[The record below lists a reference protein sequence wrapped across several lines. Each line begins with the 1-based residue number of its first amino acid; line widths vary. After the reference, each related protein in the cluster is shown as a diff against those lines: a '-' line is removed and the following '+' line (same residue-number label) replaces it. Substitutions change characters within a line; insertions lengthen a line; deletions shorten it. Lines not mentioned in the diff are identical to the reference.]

1 LHIPVRTGLV
11 ILLLVPAVLQAWA
24 AAPATAA
31 RAPQK
36 ATTSEA
42 EEEAFSPPPRRIDDI
57 IKILSE
63 RGNFEGNTESYKTK
77 ADAPPPTGAT
87 KESLTAFYKERA
99 LAAWH
104 LGRYRQTLKDFE
116 TARDY
121 AGESRFADPE
131 FMMRLAQAELDAGNF
146 QRGIEIL
153 QQNIQRSNDIYSYQ
167 SLVSAYT
174 RIGDIDN
181 AKKTEQEGRSHCSIA
196 SDARRGRGGNSKMSS
211 DCRAMEAQA
220 EAAIL
225 EAQGK
230 YAAAEQPIRSLVDLA
245 GRRGVASFAPGVILR
260 RRLSLARNLYN
271 QGRFFESEVAARNI
285 LKESLAHG
293 GQESAQTFSAILI
306 ISSNLAAQGRTEDA
320 EKLLSA
326 AIKILEASG
335 VTSDSAMAAQV
346 RANYGGLLAAQGD
359 FKRAMEQFDLVKAG
373 MQGNRYLYE
382 KGYARNESLLLS
394 LILTGR
400 TQEALGLV
408 NDNYESFRKL
418 FGDDHMRTA
427 EMLALRAMAYTRMN
441 NFKQAGEDFSGSM
454 RVLMR
459 HVSDRGGYIR
469 RQRIK
474 IIIQDYMR
482 FLERIR
488 GTPLETALAA
498 NAAALSFRLAEL
510 TRGQT
515 VQSALLAN
523 SARAAEHDPETVSLI
538 RKEQDTLKEIDVT
551 EASILEIVSAP
562 LDQHDPQLIKH
573 LDAKLD
579 HLRKARTAMMEE
591 IQKRSPKYAG
601 FVNPQPPLPSVV
613 QERLHPYESL
623 VSIFSLEDRTYV
635 WAVPHTGRVSF
646 ASVALPKKE
655 LDAIVSRLRSSLDPK
670 PSTMS
675 DIPPYDTD
683 GSYALYEKLLLPVRE
698 GWKDAR
704 DLLVIAN
711 EPLSRLPLDVLTT
724 APFKRPADEKLL
736 FDSYRKAPW
745 LIGQVSIT
753 MVPSASSLIS
763 LRSLPEGPSHRKAF
777 AGFGDPIFSPE
788 QLQLAA
794 KESGVKVR
802 GVRLTSRGG
811 IDAANP
817 SSSHLESLD
826 RLPDTADEIRSIAA
840 TLKADMDRDIF
851 LGKDA
856 SETRVKS
863 TNLSDRQV
871 VAFATHALMPGDLDG
886 LDQPALALSSPTV
899 TGNKEDGLL
908 TTSEIM
914 KLKLNADW
922 VVLSA
927 CETGGAEGSD
937 EALSGLGRAFFYAGT
952 RAVLA
957 TMYPIETTSAKK
969 LITRLFR
976 DQTEHE
982 RHTRAQALRQAML
995 ALIDDPGYVD
1005 PSSQKAV
1012 ASFAHPFFW
1021 APFVLY
1027 GDGGKA
1033 PQNDRR

>member
-1 LHIPVRTGLV
+1 MPLNRSLV
-11 ILLLVPAVLQAWA
+11 ILLLLSAVLQTWA
-24 AAPATAA
+24 AAPAIAA
-31 RAPQK
+31 RQPQP
-36 ATTSEA
+36 ATASQA
-42 EEEAFSPPPRRIDDI
+42 EEEAFSPPPRRADDI
-57 IKILSE
+57 IKILDE
-63 RGNFEGNTESYKTK
+63 RGKFEGETESYKKK
-77 ADAPPPTGAT
+77 ADASPPAGAS
-87 KESLTAFYKERA
+87 KESLAAFYKERA

-104 LGRYRQTLKDFE
+104 LGRYKQTLSDFE
-116 TARDY
+116 KARDY
-121 AGESRFADPE
+121 AGESGFADPE
-131 FMMRLAQAELDAGNF
+131 FMMRLAVAELDAGNF
-146 QRGIEIL
+146 RRGVEIL
-153 QQNIQRSNDIYSYQ
+153 KENIKKSNHIHSYQ
-167 SLVSAYT
+167 NLVSAYT

-181 AKKTEQEGRSHCSIA
+181 AKRTAQEGRNECSAADI
-196 SDARRGRGGNSKMSS
+196 RKGRGGGGRRAA
-211 DCRAMEAQA
+211 DCKIMEAQA
-220 EAAIL
+220 EASIL

-230 YAAAEQPIRSLVDLA
+230 YVAAEQPIRSTVDFA
-245 GRRGVASFAPGVILR
+245 ARRGTAHVAPGVVLR
-260 RRLSLARNLYN
+260 RKLWLARNLYR
-271 QGRFFESEVAARNI
+271 QGRFFESEVYARDI

-293 GQESAQTFSAILI
+293 GQESAQSFSAILV
-306 ISSNLAAQGRTEDA
+306 ISSNLAAQGRTKDA

-326 AIKILEASG
+326 AIRILEASG
-335 VTSDSAMAAQV
+335 VSHDSSMAAQV
-346 RANYGGLLAAQGD
+346 RVSYGGLLAAQRD

-373 MQGNRYLYE
+373 TQSNRLLYE
-382 KGYARNESLLLS
+382 KEYARNESLLIS
-394 LILTGR
+394 LIFTGR
-400 TQEALGLV
+400 SQEALGLIKE
-408 NDNYESFRKL
+408 NYESFRKL
-418 FGDDHMRTA
+418 FGDDHTRTA
-427 EMLALRAMAYTRMN
+427 EMLALRAMAHARMD

-454 RVLMR
+454 KVLMR

-469 RQRIK
+469 RERIK

-482 FLERIR
+482 FLDRIR
-488 GTPLETALAA
+488 GTPLETAVAA
-498 NAAALSFRLAEL
+498 NAPAMVFRLAEL

-523 SARAAEHDPETVSLI
+523 SARAAERDPETVSLI
-538 RKEQDTLKEIDVT
+538 RQEQDTLQEIDVM

-562 LDQHDPQLIKH
+562 LDQQDSQLIKR
-573 LDAKLD
+573 LNARFD
-579 HLRKARTAMMEE
+579 HLRKARAAMLEE
-591 IQKRSPKYAG
+591 IQRRSPKYAR
-601 FVNPQPPLPSVV
+601 FVSPQPPLPSAV
-613 QERLHPYESL
+613 QERLYPHESL

-635 WAVPHTGRVSF
+635 WAIPHKGKIVF
-646 ASVALPKKE
+646 ASIAVPKEE
-655 LDAIVSRLRSSLDPK
+655 LGAIIGRLRSSLDPK

-683 GSYALYEKLLLPVRE
+683 RAYALYEKLLLPVRE
-698 GWKDAR
+698 GWKDAS

-711 EPLSRLPLDVLTT
+711 GPVSRLPLDVLTT

-763 LRSLPEGPSHRKAF
+763 LRSLPAGPSNRKAF

-788 QLQLAA
+788 QLKIVA
-794 KESGVKVR
+794 KESGVQVR
-802 GVRLTSRGG
+802 GVRITSRGR
-811 IDAANP
+811 IDAANAA
-817 SSSHLESLD
+817 SERLENLD
-826 RLPDTADEIRSIAA
+826 RLPDTADEIRGIAA
-840 TLKADMDRDIF
+840 TLKADMGRDIF

-863 TNLSDRQV
+863 TDLSDRQV

-957 TMYPIETTSAKK
+957 TMYSIETTSAEK
-969 LITRLFR
+969 LITLLFR
-976 DQTEHE
+976 DQTENE

-995 ALIDDPGYVD
+995 ALIDAPGYID
-1005 PSSQKAV
+1005 PSSKKAV

-1021 APFVLY
+1021 APFVLV
-1027 GDGGKA
+1027 GDGGRP
-1033 PQNDRR
+1033 PQDERR